1 MRDKVLAWM
10 RAQDMTQP
18 GDTVVCAVSGGA
30 DSVCMLHVLLSLRD
44 TLGITVE
51 VAHFNHHLR
60 GAESDRDEAFV
71 RKLCETLGVHLYVD
85 GGDVLSRAA
94 RTHES
99 VEEAARKLRYV
110 FFSSLPGLVA
120 TAHTQ
125 DDNLETVLL
134 NLTRGTGLTGLCGIP
149 PKRERLLR
157 PMLPCSRAE
166 IEAYL
171 KEHALSYV
179 TDSSNLL
186 PDIRRNRLRQRVI
199 PLLKEENPSLGETA
213 FRMCRILADDNNT
226 LQQQAAQAL
235 QSARLPDGLRCSA
248 LRAYPDAV
256 RTRAVRL
263 FLSDIHAPKLS
274 QAHIEAV
281 DWLLFAENPS
291 ASVCLPGGYTARR
304 DYDRLYLS
312 AGVPASGFTP
322 VQLLPGQACVLPDAG
337 FRVSCRIEEKF
348 PEIQNTPSTFA
359 VKYDTIDNHSGITIR
374 PRQTHDS
381 MRVRGGR
388 KTLKRLMID
397 RKIPAAN
404 RASVPV
410 VCDARGVLGVYGI
423 GVNLDRAAAAGECAV
438 IITIKEIEKE
448 DQRYD

>member
-1 MRDKVLAWM
+1 MKDKVLAWM
-10 RAQDMTQP
+10 RAQEMTRP
-18 GDTVVCAVSGGA
+18 GNTVVCAVSGGA

-44 TLGITVE
+44 TLGITIE
-51 VAHFNHHLR
+51 AAHFNHHLR

-71 RKLCETLGVHLYVD
+71 RQLCETLGVHLYVD
-85 GGDVLSRAA
+85 GGDVQSRATH
-94 RTHES
+94 THES
-99 VEEAARKLRYV
+99 MEEAARKLRYA

-149 PKRERLLR
+149 PKRGTLIR

-166 IEAYL
+166 IETYL
-171 KEHALSYV
+171 KEHELSYV

-186 PDIRRNRLRQRVI
+186 PDVRRNRLRQRVI

-213 FRMCRILADDNNT
+213 FRMCRILDKDNEI
-226 LQQQAAQAL
+226 LQQQATQAL
-235 QSARLPDGLRCSA
+235 QSARLPDGLRCST
-248 LRAYPDAV
+248 LRAHPDAV

-274 QAHIEAV
+274 QAHIDAV
-281 DWLLFAENPS
+281 DRLLFTENPS

-304 DYDRLYLS
+304 EYDCLCLS
-312 AGVPASGFTP
+312 AGVPASGFAP
-322 VQLLPGQACVLPDAG
+322 VQLLPGRSCVLPDAG
-337 FRVSCRIEEKF
+337 LRVSCRIEENF
-348 PEIQNTPSTFA
+348 TEIQNTLSTFA

-374 PRQTHDS
+374 PRQTQDS

-397 RKIPAAN
+397 RKIPAAS

-423 GVNLDRAAAAGECAV
+423 GVNLDRAAAAGERAV
-438 IITIKEIEKE
+438 IITIEEIEKE